1 MVDSS
6 PPKSPVPPQVWGAA
20 TLTLILASYAVV
32 FAVPLCI
39 TGSFVGWH
47 ILVPGLVHAILGL
60 TLVVGLLGILARR
73 RWARW
78 LVVSVTSLVAFGLPV
93 AMVREAI
100 VANIDRVAVVFGM
113 TISLISAAVTLNL
126 SSPAVGVW
134 LRKRSDSEP

>member
-1 MVDSS
+1 MIDSS
-6 PPKSPVPPQVWGAA
+6 PPKPPVPPQVWGAA

-32 FAVPLCI
+32 VSVPLCI

-47 ILVPGLVHAILGL
+47 ILIPALVHAILGL

-78 LVVSVTSLVAFGLPV
+78 LLVLVTSLVALGLPI

-100 VANIDRVAVVFGM
+100 VADIDRVTVIFWL
-113 TISLISAAVTLNL
+113 TISLTSAAVALNL

-134 LRKRSDSEP
+134 LRK